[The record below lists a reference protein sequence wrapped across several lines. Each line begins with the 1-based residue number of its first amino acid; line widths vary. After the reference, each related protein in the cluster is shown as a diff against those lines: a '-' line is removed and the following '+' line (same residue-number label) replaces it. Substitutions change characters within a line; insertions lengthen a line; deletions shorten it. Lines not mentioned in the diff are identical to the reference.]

1 MCQLLAGCPGG
12 ATAPRPGSP
21 SMRVADRSRHCPQP
35 QYCPAQHTAVTR
47 EAAREGFE
55 RFVEDAITHTAEEFS
70 VSRALRQGVRGPG
83 GKVVDRLLKDSET
96 LWRRVVQPELD
107 AYREEILQ
115 QFDIVLEY
123 VESDQ
128 SIDAYREELLAVDSY
143 AAALREDITG
153 QRRETIHDELV
164 ARHGGLG
171 DAVTPIVEADGD
183 DFWTA
188 ATAVFDREQATAL
201 VEDHFA
207 FTTPLQERRN
217 AYRMQTGF
225 DPSEVLGGFGSLLG
239 GRIPRIEVEYTDE
252 ALRSMRRAEQ
262 AVIAETRRELDRRFD

>member
-1 MCQLLAGCPGG
+1 M
-12 ATAPRPGSP
+12 
-21 SMRVADRSRHCPQP
+21 
-35 QYCPAQHTAVTR
+35 TR
-47 EAAREGFE
+47 EAAHAGFE

-107 AYREEILQ
+107 AYRDEILQ
-115 QFDIVLEY
+115 QFDIVLDY
-123 VESDQ
+123 VESDE
-128 SIDAYREELLAVDSY
+128 SIGAFREELLAVDSY
-143 AAALREDITG
+143 AAALREEIRG
-153 QRRETIHDELV
+153 EERKQIHDELV
-164 ARHGGLG
+164 ARHRGLG
-171 DAVTPIVEADGD
+171 DAVAPIVAADTD

-188 ATAVFDREQATAL
+188 VSDAFDRKQATAL
-201 VEDHFA
+201 VEDHFR

-217 AYRMQTGF
+217 AYEMATAF
-225 DPSEVLGGFGSLLG
+225 DPSEILGGLGSLLG

-262 AVIAETRRELDRRFD
+262 RVIAETKRELDRHF